1 MQVQTS
7 IALSKGQRIFCVCR
21 YFIYLNW
28 MPTYFSVIFGMDV
41 KSSSYLSFLPWTV
54 SSLWHRSPVILLCSV
69 LSQPVI
75 ILLCKC

>member
-1 MQVQTS
+1 MHLCS
-7 IALSKGQRIFCVCR
+7 CR

-54 SSLWHRSPVILLCSV
+54 STF
-69 LSQPVI
+69 
-75 ILLCKC
+75 